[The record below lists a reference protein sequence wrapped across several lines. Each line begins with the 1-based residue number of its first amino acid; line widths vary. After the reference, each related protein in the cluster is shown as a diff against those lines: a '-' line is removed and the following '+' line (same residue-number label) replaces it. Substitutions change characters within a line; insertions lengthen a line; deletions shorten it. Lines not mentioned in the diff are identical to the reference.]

1 MRTTR
6 DQSENGININR
17 QRQSCALPAHEV
29 VIAYEVRD
37 NQTALKSN
45 NLNRDESNFVV
56 GRDSQYKTKSATSP
70 VEGFMTDSTM
80 KVTRDPYIIVKA
92 RDV

>member
-1 MRTTR
+1 M
-6 DQSENGININR
+6 
-17 QRQSCALPAHEV
+17 
-29 VIAYEVRD
+29 IAYEVRD

-70 VEGFMTDSTM
+70 VSFLDS
-80 KVTRDPYIIVKA
+80 KRSIFRSPCLQA
-92 RDV
+92 